1 MPSNRVK
8 RRCSSASSWTCLLL
22 WMTDSGHP
30 VPSRGRAALAPYK
43 TCEIR
48 EGRSPMALLDH
59 SEAPTLL
66 DDATITPHS
75 VRACVHR
82 LTGSLQLY
90 LPRFY
95 RVDQQVNAMLVI

>member
-1 MPSNRVK
+1 
-8 RRCSSASSWTCLLL
+8 
-22 WMTDSGHP
+22 
-30 VPSRGRAALAPYK
+30 
-43 TCEIR
+43 
-48 EGRSPMALLDH
+48 MALLDH
-59 SEAPTLL
+59 PEAPTLL

-95 RVDQQVNAMLVI
+95 RVEQRVNAMLVIRGLLSGLERKTCEPIAIAAGLPRKPI